1 MPFCKPLP
9 LAAATAVG
17 ALTASAVITGAPA
30 GAQPVMHQVQYTVG
44 ASQDI
49 FGAEIYYREVDPPNW
64 AEYSH
69 NTYLYTPNVE
79 ADLGP
84 GKPWVFN
91 AMLAD
96 PSAWSMVVV
105 GLPTATSPPLAD
117 PGFVCELKVD
127 GAVVATDSGPKGAL
141 CSMRPW

>member
-1 MPFCKPLP
+1 MPFCKPFP

-17 ALTASAVITGAPA
+17 MLTASAVVTGATA
-30 GAQPVMHQVQYTVG
+30 QAQPALHHVHYTVG

-49 FGAEIYYREVDPPNW
+49 MGEIYYREVDPPNW

-69 NTYLYTPNVE
+69 NPYLYSPNVE

-84 GKPWVFN
+84 GKSWTFD

-96 PSAWSMVVV
+96 PQQWSMVVV
-105 GLPTATSPPLAD
+105 GLPGPTTPALAE
-117 PGFVCELKVD
+117 PGFVCELRVD
-127 GAVVATDSGPKGAL
+127 GVVVATDSGTRGAL
-141 CSMRPW
+141 CSQRPW

>member
-1 MPFCKPLP
+1 MLFCKPFP
-9 LAAATAVG
+9 LAVATAVG
-17 ALTASAVITGAPA
+17 VVTASAVVLGAPA
-30 GAQPVMHQVQYTVG
+30 GAQPALHHVRYTVG

-49 FGAEIYYREVDPPNW
+49 YGAEIYYRDVDPPSW

-69 NTYLYTPNVE
+69 NTYQFTPNVE

-91 AMLAD
+91 AMLAN
-96 PSAWSMVVV
+96 PNAWSMVVV
-105 GLPTATSPPLAD
+105 GLPASTTPALAD
-117 PGFVCELKVD
+117 PGFVCELRVD
-127 GAVVATDSGPKGAL
+127 DVVVATDAGPKGAL